1 MSMSTC
7 IYIPNSVGS
16 AIRDLHSTLNVPLET
31 LPKAT
36 FVRAWCALSYAFP
49 GLHPD
54 GYAHPDSGWPPE
66 LMRYA
71 AEAWRRNKA
80 GEIDDEE
87 MYCSDAT
94 WSGIY
99 DQMHTHTVLETT
111 RRLEIAADFG
121 EVGVP

>member
-1 MSMSTC
+1 M
-7 IYIPNSVGS
+7 
-16 AIRDLHSTLNVPLET
+16 
-31 LPKAT
+31 
-36 FVRAWCALSYAFP
+36 
-49 GLHPD
+49 
-54 GYAHPDSGWPPE
+54 
-66 LMRYA
+66 
-71 AEAWRRNKA
+71 
-80 GEIDDEE
+80 DDEE